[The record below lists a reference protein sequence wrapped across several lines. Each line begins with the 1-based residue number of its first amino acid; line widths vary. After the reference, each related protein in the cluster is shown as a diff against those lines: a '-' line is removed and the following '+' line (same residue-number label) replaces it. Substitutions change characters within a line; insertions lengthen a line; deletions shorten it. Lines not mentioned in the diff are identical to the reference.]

1 MKKLIPLVLVLL
13 IGGGIFA
20 WYKYQP
26 QTSDSSKLALYGN
39 IDIREAQLTFNASE
53 HVDSILVEEGEHV
66 TRGQLLAV
74 LHQELLK
81 SQVAQAQVEAKQ
93 QLLAKLQA
101 GSRKEEIDKAKA
113 ELEAAQARAK
123 SAHDTWQRLQ
133 RLTSVSSAS

>member
-1 MKKLIPLVLVLL
+1 
-13 IGGGIFA
+13 
-20 WYKYQP
+20 
-26 QTSDSSKLALYGN
+26 
-39 IDIREAQLTFNASE
+39 QLTFNASE

-81 SQVAQAQVEAKQ
+81 SQVAQAQAQVEAKQ

-133 RLTSVSSAS
+133 RLTSVSSTS